1 MFPTST
7 QRKHWM
13 LGSETSVI
21 DRRLSAYNEF
31 IERFALDGSAKYLT
45 FEESELILRFFEK
58 KLSDFCN
65 KFRPHMPRNV
75 FGTSHQYFKRFYL
88 SNSVMDYHPKEIL
101 VTSAY
106 LACKAEEFNVTMEQF
121 VANINGNKE
130 RATEI
135 ILNHELLL
143 MEQLNFHITVHNPWR
158 PVEGLIID
166 IKTRLLPDLPTR
178 MDVETFRSEVERFL
192 DEAVALTNATLIYAP
207 SQIALAALIHGA
219 SKNGHNLDVYVT
231 ELLFVGEK
239 DEVIK
244 GQKLRKIIDAVR
256 NIRVMVKNIDR
267 STVTPNEIRSL
278 FETLEKCRNQ
288 DNNPD
293 SQAYKRKIQEL
304 LDDDDERGGGNA
316 KMARY
321 DSSLAMGVNNLD

>member
-1 MFPTST
+1 MFPSST

-13 LGSETSVI
+13 LGSEAKFI
-21 DRRLSAYNEF
+21 DRRLKAYNDF
-31 IERFALDGSAKYLT
+31 IARFSYDKSQSAKYLA
-45 FEESELILRFFEK
+45 FEECELILRFFEK
-58 KLSDFCN
+58 KLADFCN

-75 FGTSHQYFKRFYL
+75 FGTALQYFRRFYL

-101 VTSAY
+101 VTAAY

-166 IKTRLLPDLPTR
+166 IKTRLLPDLPVR
-178 MDVETFRSEVERFL
+178 MDVEKFRSEIEKFL
-192 DEAVALTNATLIYAP
+192 DEAVALTNASLIYAP
-207 SQIALAALIHGA
+207 SQIALAAVIHGA
-219 SKNGHNLDVYVT
+219 SKNGHNLDKYVT
-231 ELLFVGEK
+231 EVLFVGEK
-239 DEVIK
+239 DDLIK
-244 GQKLRKIIDAVR
+244 EEKLRKIIEAVR

-267 STVTPNEIRSL
+267 TEISTVEIKKL
-278 FETLEKCRNQ
+278 FQELEKCRNQ

-293 SQAYKRKIQEL
+293 SQAYKRKIQDL
-304 LDDDDERGGGNA
+304 LDDEDERGGGNA
-316 KMARY
+316 KMAGY
-321 DSSLAMGVNNLD
+321 DSSVSVLE

>member
-13 LGSETSVI
+13 LGSEAKVV
-21 DRRLSAYNEF
+21 DRRLKTYNDFIARFAYNNQT
-31 IERFALDGSAKYLT
+31 ATYLT
-45 FEESELILRFFEK
+45 FKECEIVLQFFEK

-65 KFRPHMPRNV
+65 KFRPHMPKNV
-75 FGTSHQYFKRFYL
+75 FGTALQYFKRFYL
-88 SNSVMDYHPKEIL
+88 SNSIMDYHPKEIL

-166 IKTRLLPDLPTR
+166 IKTRLVPDLPVR
-178 MDVETFRSEVERFL
+178 MEVEQFRPEIEKFL
-192 DEAVALTNATLIYAP
+192 DDCISLTNASLIYAP
-207 SQIALAALIHGA
+207 SQIALAAVIHGA
-219 SKNGHNLDVYVT
+219 SKNGHNLDKYVT
-231 ELLFVGEK
+231 EVLFVGEK
-239 DEVIK
+239 DEQIK
-244 GQKLRKIIDAVR
+244 NEKLRKIIEAVR
-256 NIRVMVKNIDR
+256 NIRVLVKNIERDNI
-267 STVTPNEIRSL
+267 STEEIKEL
-278 FETLEKCRNQ
+278 FRTLEKCRNQ

-304 LDDDDERGGGNA
+304 LDDEDERGGGNA

-321 DSSLAMGVNNLD
+321 DSSVSVLE